1 MKEKQITNNELLA
14 LKAYNV
20 AKLDEIL
27 ANPNHVEELGRKYYG
42 DNWQIVFAGERH
54 PLNKIKEPKKVGRPK
69 QIQNQLI
76 ED

>member
-1 MKEKQITNNELLA
+1 MKEKQITKDELLA